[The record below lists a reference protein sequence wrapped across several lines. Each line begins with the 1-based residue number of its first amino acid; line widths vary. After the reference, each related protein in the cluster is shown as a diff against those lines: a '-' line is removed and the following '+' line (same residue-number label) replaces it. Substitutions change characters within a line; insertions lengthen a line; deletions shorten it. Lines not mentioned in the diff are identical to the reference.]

1 MLDDCNL
8 ITACVGRW
16 DSFLRVLPTWQRSF
30 LPERMFV
37 AVAPWDHMPKE
48 AQGLNLVEVQ
58 HGQFSLGLW
67 LNKAYE
73 ASLEA
78 QSGFTWK
85 IDVDMVLEDP
95 GALEFHTHS
104 AESDEFVLACEVP
117 GIGNDKPWDQRVM
130 GMTGTVGF
138 PTEVLGMVGGYE
150 ARLHNWGLDDV
161 VLYREWIELGMTPR
175 VVDAFLHVQHDDRTR
190 TQNYEVKDLRM
201 SIGHNRKEMARLDPT
216 GREEFWRPIG
226 FNVIGRAPE

>member
-1 MLDDCNL
+1 MLEDCNL

-37 AVAPWDHMPKE
+37 ATATWDQIPKE
-48 AQGLNLVEVQ
+48 VQGLNLVEVQ

-95 GALEFHTHS
+95 GVLEFNTRS

-117 GIGNDKPWDQRVM
+117 GIGNDKPWDQGVM

-138 PTEVLGMVGGYE
+138 PTEALGMVGGYE

-161 VLYREWIELGMTPR
+161 VLYREWIEMGMSPR
-175 VVDAFLHVQHDDRTR
+175 VANAFSHVQHDDRTR
-190 TQNYEVKDLRM
+190 TRNYEIKDLHV
-201 SIGHNRKEMARLDPT
+201 SIGHNRKELARLDPA
-216 GREEFWRPIG
+216 GREEFWRLVG
-226 FNVIGRAPE
+226 HRVIGR